1 MVHASA
7 FRGQDV
13 SACAHA
19 QGVSPFEEVRNIP
32 PGEANTIPEDD
43 LWQVVLIVSAKYSV
57 LE

>member
-1 MVHASA
+1 M
-7 FRGQDV
+7 

-43 LWQVVLIVSAKYSV
+43 LWQVVRIVSAKYSV